1 MSALESRVVRYADL
15 RPCTNAFVD
24 TRTPG
29 SDRKE
34 NFTIVGPGVSEN
46 PNQYVHIPEP
56 HGFNIGAAR
65 QPGGCLNS
73 QHSHETAEVFV
84 IHSGQWRFLFGVNAG
99 EDGHLDA
106 GPGDVVSVPVHMFR
120 GFKKLDRS
128 EERRVGKECRSRWS

>member
-1 MSALESRVVRYADL
+1 MSTHLEQRVVRYADL

-24 TRTPG
+24 ARTPG
-29 SDRKE
+29 SGKKE
-34 NFTIVGPGVSEN
+34 NFTIIGPGVSEN

-84 IHSGQWRFLFGVNAG
+84 IHSGQ
-99 EDGHLDA
+99 
-106 GPGDVVSVPVHMFR
+106 
-120 GFKKLDRS
+120 
-128 EERRVGKECRSRWS
+128 